1 MQLNPLVGLL
11 DMFPGLHVGQVLG
24 QGRFGSVYQG
34 RWQSVNVAIKASGGR
49 LTAIA
54 VVMQGSRKIAVVMP
68 MPYKV
73 IVLPRPQS
81 HHGHEGVFHRG

>member
-11 DMFPGLHVGQVLG
+11 DMFPGLHVGQALG
-24 QGRFGSVYQG
+24 QGRFGCVYQG

-54 VVMQGSRKIAVVMP
+54 IAMQGNSPHQPHRALVMLTTSATKP
-68 MPYKV
+68 
-73 IVLPRPQS
+73 
-81 HHGHEGVFHRG
+81 

>member
-49 LTAIA
+49 LTTHSRIHARLMTHSRSHARLMTHTA
-54 VVMQGSRKIAVVMP
+54 VVMQGS
-68 MPYKV
+68 
-73 IVLPRPQS
+73 
-81 HHGHEGVFHRG
+81 